1 MFSFYYFITDMLSDF
16 RILLSLLSSTFWKLM
31 YVYLKKALSEEKKL
45 KVYINEFEKC
55 AKYFI
60 KNRNSIKNRAA
71 TNDNSSLSFYL
82 LMIFST
88 NWFVVWNL
96 KNPCSPK
103 LLMLSSNVGF
113 CTKNKRYSVYW
124 HKGVKHKI

>member
-1 MFSFYYFITDMLSDF
+1 
-16 RILLSLLSSTFWKLM
+16 M
-31 YVYLKKALSEEKKL
+31 YVYLKKALSKEKKL

-88 NWFVVWNL
+88 N
-96 KNPCSPK
+96 
-103 LLMLSSNVGF
+103 
-113 CTKNKRYSVYW
+113 
-124 HKGVKHKI
+124 